1 MVNFIFPVVLIVFC
15 SSNATISSKML
26 KHFYTILQ
34 CLEEHGSQ
42 FMLHIFTND
51 FKTCLHL
58 DLHTEIYVYIRKSQS
73 NLRYQV

>member
-1 MVNFIFPVVLIVFC
+1 MKMYLHFDIFKFTKEILNGKLYFSRGAYIFC

-51 FKTCLHL
+51 
-58 DLHTEIYVYIRKSQS
+58 
-73 NLRYQV
+73 